1 MIGAVA
7 DAIRR
12 EAEMRAWPIS
22 SLVVRHLAVVA
33 IAAMRKPTEA
43 MTDAG
48 DDVAGTLAITHDCS
62 ARLTWETM
70 IDAALTGDG
79 K

>member
-1 MIGAVA
+1 MINEVA
-7 DAIRR
+7 AAIMAAS
-12 EAEMRAWPIS
+12 EARGHPVS
-22 SLVVRHLAVVA
+22 HLVVHHLASAA

-70 IDAALTGDG
+70 IDVALTGD
-79 K
+79 